1 MTTSLLHRALSMQQA
16 GKLPEASAIYA
27 EILRI
32 DPQNFDALYLLGFLN
47 LQRRQFAEAERLM
60 AAATNI
66 NPSFPDAHFNRGL
79 ALLKLGRYQD
89 ALSCFDLLLAMRPNT
104 VEALLERGTALYELK
119 RYHDALATFDEA
131 LALAPTNA
139 EGWHKRGEALSALG
153 RLGEALLS
161 YDRCLA
167 INPRSIPTL
176 HRRADL
182 LFDLNRFQDARAEY
196 EKLLSIDPDA
206 RYVRGRLAFDAL
218 HCCDWHGLRQHR
230 AQIVEALQGGKPVV
244 TPGENIAISRSPI
257 DQLQCARIWTAN
269 ECPPAANPLWRG
281 ERYRHERIR
290 VAYLS
295 GDFRSHAVAFLIAG
309 VFEHHDKTCFETV
322 GVSFGATGESDIRT
336 RIERALDS
344 FIDVRD
350 KTDTEIASML
360 RRMEV
365 DIAVDLMGF
374 TGACRTGIFAFRPAP
389 VQVNYLGYPGTMGAD
404 YIDYLLADRILIPQ
418 QEEVYYSEKIVT
430 LPDTYQANDSQRG
443 IAELTP
449 TRAEAGLPDQG
460 MVFCCFNNSFKILPE
475 MFDIWMRIL
484 RAVEGSV
491 LWLLDLNA
499 LVTGN
504 LRREAAARGVA
515 PERLVFA
522 PRMPVANHLA
532 RHRLADLFLDTL
544 PYNAHTTASDALW
557 AGLPVLTCVGSTFA
571 GRVAAS
577 LLTAVGLPELI
588 VSSLEEYEA
597 LALELAQNPTMLTDL
612 KVKLARNRENYPLFD
627 TARFTRHIETAYR
640 QMVER
645 SRRGL
650 PPESFAVLA
659 DAPRD

>member
-1 MTTSLLHRALSMQQA
+1 MQQA
-16 GKLPEASAIYA
+16 GKLPEAGAIYT

-32 DPQNFDALYLLGFLN
+32 DPQNFDALYLLGFVN
-47 LQRRQFAEAERLM
+47 LQRGQFAEAERLM

-79 ALLKLGRYQD
+79 ALSKLGRYQD
-89 ALSCFDLLLAMRPNT
+89 ALSCFDRLLAIRPNT
-104 VEALLERGTALYELK
+104 VGALLERGTALCELMRYE
-119 RYHDALATFDEA
+119 DALATFDKA

-139 EGWHKRGEALSALG
+139 EGWHKRGEVLSALG
-153 RLGEALLS
+153 RSGDALLS

-176 HRRADL
+176 RRRAGA
-182 LFDLNRFQDARAEY
+182 LFDLNRFQETRAEY
-196 EKLLSIDPDA
+196 EKMLSIDPDA
-206 RYVRGRLAFDAL
+206 RYVRGRLIFDAL
-218 HCCDWHGLRQHR
+218 YCCDWHGLRQHR
-230 AQIVEALQGGKPVV
+230 AQLVEALQSGKAVV

-257 DQLQCARIWTAN
+257 DQLQCARIWSAN
-269 ECPPAANPLWRG
+269 ECPPTTNPLWRG
-281 ERYRHERIR
+281 EQYRHERIR
-290 VAYLS
+290 VAYIS
-295 GDFRSHAVAFLIAG
+295 GDFRAHAVAFLITG

-322 GVSFGATGESDIRT
+322 GISFGADDESDIRR

-350 KTDTEIASML
+350 KTNAEIASML

-374 TGACRTGIFAFRPAP
+374 TGTSRPGIFAFRPAP

-404 YIDYLLADRILIPQ
+404 YIDYLLADRILIPR
-418 QEEVYYSEKIVT
+418 QEEIYYSEKIVT
-430 LPDTYQANDSQRG
+430 LPDCYQANDSQRV
-443 IAELTP
+443 IAEPAP
-449 TRAEAGLPDQG
+449 TRAEAGLPDRG
-460 MVFCCFNNSFKILPE
+460 MVFCCFHNGFKILPE

-491 LWLLDLNA
+491 LWLLDLNPF
-499 LVTGN
+499 VTAN

-515 PERLVFA
+515 PERLLFA
-522 PRMPVANHLA
+522 PRLPVANHLA

-544 PYNAHTTASDALW
+544 PYNGHTTASDALW
-557 AGLPVLTCVGSTFA
+557 VGLPVLTCVGSTFA
-571 GRVAAS
+571 GRVGAS

-588 VSSLEEYEA
+588 ASSLEEYEA
-597 LALELAQNPTMLTDL
+597 LALELAGNPTMLTDL
-612 KVKLARNRENYPLFD
+612 RAKLARNREKYPLFD
-627 TARFTRHIETAYR
+627 TPRFTRHIETAYR
-640 QMVER
+640 QIVER

-650 PPESFAVLA
+650 PPESFDVLA
-659 DAPRD
+659 PSD